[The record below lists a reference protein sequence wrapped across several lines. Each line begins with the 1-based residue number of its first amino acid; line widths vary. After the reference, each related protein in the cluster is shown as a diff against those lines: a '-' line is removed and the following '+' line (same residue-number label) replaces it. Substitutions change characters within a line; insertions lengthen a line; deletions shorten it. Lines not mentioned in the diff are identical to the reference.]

1 MRVNRLGK
9 SSVVYE
15 IAVFERRD
23 DQPEETQEPA
33 VVGEFVHVF
42 VERVGRRPLPEGMED
57 GIRKGLEKITARE
70 LGKSKL

>member
-1 MRVNRLGK
+1 MRVNKLGK

-15 IAVFERRD
+15 IAVFERKN
-23 DQPEETQEPA
+23 DQRQEYQEPA

-57 GIRKGLEKITARE
+57 GIRRGLNKIKTGE
-70 LGKSKL
+70 LAKSKL